1 MSEKALRIG
10 PIAGVFGLWA
20 VLSPIFVDLAFLLA
34 IPRLPLELV
43 AFVPHALMA
52 LGALSVL
59 VGALALVR
67 LRTVDGGVKGR
78 ARIYFG
84 AVAMVIGAAAKIMI
98 GVLLL
103 LVFGDPGFGALGE
116 PLGLAGMSSPVEQAR
131 SAVETVAYGLG
142 IWGPLLATFVV
153 LGVATRVQLLAGIS
167 TWFLIPMRVR
177 RVLWILLDIPL
188 LAAFVFA
195 LWALPFTPRAV
206 PGQDEADVTLPAI
219 ALAITTLF
227 ALRAFARMLPPVLD
241 VIERGGFQTLV
252 AARMLRARK
261 SGFLTA
267 IGLLS
272 VLAVSFS
279 SCTLTTTL
287 SVMGGFR
294 EDLQRKI
301 LGNNA
306 HVVIDREY
314 GTFEG
319 WDPLLGRVREVEGVQ
334 GASPYVAGEVMV
346 TSASNL
352 GGAVLRGIDPTTIG
366 DVTDLPRNM
375 RHGRLEYLSD
385 PERLLHLTVDEM
397 SGSLLGTRPPPPP
410 LPPLDVDSPSRD
422 DVAEDGTA
430 LPRPMRDEPLG
441 DPDATSLLRDI
452 DRILAQLPADDGEPE
467 ITTGSGARVEVQD
480 AFGAIDDP
488 DSLFLRAPPPLQ
500 RPRDVLPGLIV
511 GQELARSLRLHVGD
525 EVNVV
530 SPLGDLGPAGP
541 IPKSRPFRV
550 AGIFYSGMYEYDMKV
565 AYTDLATAQRFLS
578 TGDAISGIEV
588 RVDDWERAELAA
600 AEIAQA
606 IARPNLRVR
615 SWQEVNRNLFGALE
629 LEKLAMF
636 ITLGIAIL
644 VASFCIVGTLVLMV
658 QEKGREVGILKAMGA
673 EDKHIVAV
681 FMLQGLFIGVV
692 GAATG
697 LGLGWVVC
705 FAAEHLG
712 IVPLNPEVYYI
723 DSLPIHTD
731 PREFLAVG
739 VAAVL
744 VCLLATI
751 YPAILGSRLKPVDA
765 LRYA

>member
-1 MSEKALRIG
+1 MTEKALRIG
-10 PIAGVFGLWA
+10 PIAVVFGLWA
-20 VLSPIFVDLAFLLA
+20 VLGAIGGDVALFALL
-34 IPRLPLELV
+34 PLLPLEQT
-43 AFVPHALMA
+43 A
-52 LGALSVL
+52 LGVPIGLASLALVSSVVGALTLRRIGRVDVGVPGRARVL
-59 VGALALVR
+59 VGAIAMLVAALAVLVFAGLLGLAL
-67 LRTVDGGVKGR
+67 
-78 ARIYFG
+78 A
-84 AVAMVIGAAAKIMI
+84 
-98 GVLLL
+98 
-103 LVFGDPGFGALGE
+103 DPGFRALGGM
-116 PLGLAGMSSPVEQAR
+116 PFGADGYSDRLATTRSS
-131 SAVETVAYGLG
+131 VETVAYAQGTFAPLAAALAV
-142 IWGPLLATFVV
+142 WLLAVH
-153 LGVATRVQLLAGIS
+153 AQAIAGLS
-167 TWFLIPMRVR
+167 TWFLAPERVR
-177 RVLWILLDIPL
+177 RAIWAIVDVPL

-195 LWALPFTPRAV
+195 LWALPFTPGEDGD
-206 PGQDEADVTLPAI
+206 PTLPAI
-219 ALAITTLF
+219 ALAITTVF
-227 ALRAFARMLPPVLD
+227 AFRASSRLLPPVLD
-241 VIERGGFQTLV
+241 VIERFGFQTLV

-267 IGLLS
+267 IGFLS
-272 VLAVSFS
+272 ILAVSFS

-306 HVVIDREY
+306 HVVIDRQY

-319 WDPLLGRVREVEGVQ
+319 WGPVLDRVEGVRNVV

-352 GGAVLRGIDPTTIG
+352 GGAVLRGIDPATIG
-366 DVTDLPRNM
+366 SVTDLPRNM
-375 RHGRLEYLSD
+375 RHGRIEYLSD
-385 PERLLHLTVDEM
+385 PQRLLHLDTSEM
-397 SGSLLGTRPPPPP
+397 TGSVRRSSRARDGGAAAPSDGGVAALDFPPP
-410 LPPLDVDSPSRD
+410 LED
-422 DVAEDGTA
+422 DVAAEREHES
-430 LPRPMRDEPLG
+430 LMRE
-441 DPDATSLLRDI
+441 I
-452 DRILAQLPADDGEPE
+452 DRVLGTLEEAEEDPE
-467 ITTGSGARVEVQD
+467 LRTDSGAGVRVQD
-480 AFGAIDDP
+480 AFGTIEDP
-488 DSLFLRAPPPLQ
+488 SALVLGLPPPLR
-500 RPRDVLPGLIV
+500 RPRDVLPGIIV

-541 IPKSRPFRV
+541 IPKTRPFRI

-565 AYTDLATAQRFLS
+565 VYTDLETAQSFLS
-578 TGDAISGIEV
+578 TGQAISGIEV
-588 RVDDWERAELAA
+588 RVDDWERAEVAA

-606 IARPNLRVR
+606 ISRPELRVR

-658 QEKGREVGILKAMGA
+658 REKGRQVGILKAMGA
-673 EDKHIVAV
+673 EDGHIVAV
-681 FMLQGLFIGVV
+681 FMLQGLFIGLV
-692 GAATG
+692 GAVSG

-739 VAAVL
+739 VAAVV

-765 LRYA
+765 LRYS